1 LATDKKSKKKAMLE
15 EKARNPYFRVI
26 YATRTHSQIKEF
38 LTEFKKT
45 KFVNEFS
52 ALQLAS
58 RKNYCLNSKV
68 NKTPNSTVLN
78 ERCQVERGSKEGC
91 PYFDWTNIQNFKYEL
106 FPLKRYELEDEAL
119 RRKYK
124 NTKRVADIEDLTDLA
139 KEHNLCPY
147 FATRENQ
154 IFADLVCMP
163 YSSLLSEE
171 SRESLGL
178 EELSRTIILFDESH
192 NILETFASILSI
204 SLKYE
209 ELLDVIAKLELY
221 IDRYRMRLSST
232 SMYFLKQ
239 ILQIFK
245 NFRKFFVDQHAHLK
259 ESTQAKHELE
269 FTSTQ
274 ILIELK
280 CLDYD
285 LRKLK
290 LFIEESRLS
299 QKLLFF
305 GENNKKTDK
314 KAQTEDGNA
323 DTGHINSSV
332 EKIFSICLSLLSG
345 FRSESTIIVEVNP
358 KEILDTTFVYIPLD
372 ISAFFN
378 SLINQSY
385 AVLFTGGTM
394 KPKGYLESVV
404 SKGQK
409 ELKICQFTH
418 VTEPDNIAC
427 STLR

>member
-1 LATDKKSKKKAMLE
+1 M
-15 EKARNPYFRVI
+15 
-26 YATRTHSQIKEF
+26 
-38 LTEFKKT
+38 
-45 KFVNEFS
+45 
-52 ALQLAS
+52 QLAS
-58 RKNYCLNSKV
+58 RKNYCLNPKV
-68 NKTPNSTVLN
+68 NKTTNSTVLN

-91 PYFDWTNIQNFKYEL
+91 SYFDWTGIQNFKYEL
-106 FPLKRYELEDEAL
+106 FPLKRRELEEEAL

-124 NTKRVADIEDLTDLA
+124 NTKKVADIEDLTDLA
-139 KEHNLCPY
+139 REHSLCPY

-154 IFADLVCMP
+154 TFADLVCMP

-171 SRESLGL
+171 SRASLGL
-178 EELSRTIILFDESH
+178 EELSRTIVLFDESH

-209 ELLDVIAKLELY
+209 ELLDVIAKMELY
-221 IDRYRMRLSST
+221 IERYRMRLGAT
-232 SMYFLKQ
+232 SIYFLKQ

-245 NFRKFFVDQHAHLK
+245 NFRKFFVDQHSSLK
-259 ESTQAKHELE
+259 DSTQTKHELE
-269 FTSTQ
+269 FTCTQ

-305 GENNKKTDK
+305 GENNRKNDK
-314 KAQTEDGNA
+314 KQPEEVSGENGAI
-323 DTGHINSSV
+323 HSSV

-345 FRSESTIIVEVNP
+345 FRAESSIIVEVNP
-358 KEILDTTFVYIPLD
+358 KDIQETTFVYIPLD
-372 ISAFFN
+372 ISSFFN

-404 SKGQK
+404 SRGQK
-409 ELKICQFTH
+409 ELKVCQFSH

-427 STLR
+427 STFDFTSDH